1 MKEKRTSPMRCMRW
15 CSMPPTRYPNMV
27 TRYGISIIGAGRLGR
42 SLGRRLRER
51 GWKIHSVVTRS
62 QTTARRAVRS
72 IGGGHARAAIT
83 AEAFL
88 TPVVLIAVPDSAIQ
102 QVAEQLADAVGSQEA
117 RGSFI
122 FHTSGSLSSDIL
134 LPLRK
139 LGASV
144 GSIHPLQ
151 SFSGVGVP
159 DLEGRLFAIEGDSR
173 AVRVA
178 RSLAR
183 TLGAQV
189 MLLDSAAK
197 PLYHAAASMAAG
209 QILTALEA
217 AVQIFISLGM
227 KRREALR
234 VLLPLTRQV
243 LENQERIGPRAAWT
257 GPLARGDFR
266 VVWAHEEALRGQH
279 GEYLA
284 AYRALNRLA
293 ARVLSRDPEGILAA
307 LDQLSQ
313 EVAHPPKTKGISA

>member
-1 MKEKRTSPMRCMRW
+1 
-15 CSMPPTRYPNMV
+15 MV

-51 GWKIHSVVTRS
+51 GWKIHSVVTQS

-72 IGGGHARAAIT
+72 IGGGHACSSIT

-88 TPVVLIAVPDSAIQ
+88 APVVLIAVPDSAIQ
-102 QVAEQLADAVGSQEA
+102 QVSEQLANAAGSEDA
-117 RGSFI
+117 RGRFI
-122 FHTSGSLSSDIL
+122 LHSSGSLSSDIL

-151 SFSGVGVP
+151 SFSGVGAP
-159 DLEGRLFAIEGDSR
+159 DLEGRLFAIEGDTG

-178 RSLAR
+178 RLLAR
-183 TLGAQV
+183 TLGGQAL
-189 MLLDSAAK
+189 LLDSAAK

-209 QILTALEA
+209 LLLAEVEA
-217 AVQIFISLGM
+217 AVQIFVSLGM

-234 VLLPLTRQV
+234 ALLPLTRQV
-243 LENQERIGPRAAWT
+243 LENQERLGPRAAWT

-266 VVWAHEEALRGQH
+266 VVKAHEGALHSQQE
-279 GEYLA
+279 EYLA
-284 AYRALNRLA
+284 AYQALNRLA
-293 ARVLSRDPEGILAA
+293 ARVLSRDPDGMLAA
-307 LDQLSQ
+307 LDQIAQ
-313 EVAHPPKTKGISA
+313 EVAHLPKAKGVSA

>member
-1 MKEKRTSPMRCMRW
+1 
-15 CSMPPTRYPNMV
+15 MV

-72 IGGGHARAAIT
+72 IGGGHARSSIT

-88 TPVVLIAVPDSAIQ
+88 APVVLIAVPDSVIQ
-102 QVAEQLADAVGSQEA
+102 QVSEQLANAAGSGDA
-117 RGSFI
+117 RGRFI
-122 FHTSGSLSSDIL
+122 LHSSGSLSSDIL

-151 SFSGVGVP
+151 SFSGVGAP
-159 DLEGRLFAIEGDSR
+159 DLEGRLFAIEGDTG

-178 RSLAR
+178 RLLAR
-183 TLGAQV
+183 TLGGQV

-209 QILTALEA
+209 LLLADLEA
-217 AVQIFISLGM
+217 AVQIFVSLGM

-234 VLLPLTRQV
+234 ALLPLTRQV
-243 LENQERIGPRAAWT
+243 LENEERLGPRAAWT

-266 VVWAHEEALRGQH
+266 VVKAHEGALRSRQE
-279 GEYLA
+279 EYLA

-293 ARVLSRDPEGILAA
+293 ARVLSRDPDGMLRA
-307 LDQLSQ
+307 LDQISQ
-313 EVAHPPKTKGISA
+313 EVAYPPKAKGVTA